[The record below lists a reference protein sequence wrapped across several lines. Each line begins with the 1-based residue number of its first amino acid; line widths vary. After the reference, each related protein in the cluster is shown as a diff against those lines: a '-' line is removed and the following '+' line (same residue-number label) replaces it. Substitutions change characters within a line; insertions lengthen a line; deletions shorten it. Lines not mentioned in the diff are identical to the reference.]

1 MLSEILIVFAIKTVV
16 TVVDTLPTA
25 LGRALSRGIVAGLYL
40 FMPRIRAV
48 ALRNLQLAFPEKNEQ
63 DRSLIEQRSRVVLAE
78 NFYTFCKLPGLLDTQ
93 PPHLQGYDEFREQM
107 RAARSRAGGKGV
119 IISTLHNGC
128 FELTVQY
135 QCKHD
140 KPVYILARGFGLP
153 RVDRWWN
160 GRRSQ
165 VGNQVF
171 FRKGGYHTLV
181 ELLNQGKD
189 VGVLFDQNV
198 KANHATFVKLFGH
211 DVSMTKSIAL
221 AALRT
226 GAPVVFAAGVWMGG
240 NQHRVYHRLID
251 TELKP
256 GQDYEEKILDICQQL
271 NDANEWVVR
280 KHPEQWFWIHR
291 RFKTRP
297 PGQPENIYGS
307 LKGETDSRRGS
318 TF

>member
-1 MLSEILIVFAIKTVV
+1 MISESLIAFAVSSVV
-16 TVVDTLPTA
+16 RVIDWLPPVI
-25 LGRALSRGIVAGLYL
+25 G
-40 FMPRIRAV
+40 RAV
-48 ALRNLQLAFPEKNEQ
+48 ARGVVRGLYILMPRAHSVAIRNLELAFPDKTEEERRAIEKK
-63 DRSLIEQRSRVVLAE
+63 SRIVLAE
-78 NFYTFCKLPGLLDTQ
+78 NLYTFCKLPGSLDTN
-93 PPHLQGYDEFREQM
+93 PPTLENYEAFREAM
-107 RAARSRAGGKGV
+107 RVARERSGGKGV

-140 KPVYILARGFGLP
+140 RPVYILARGFGLP
-153 RVDRWWN
+153 KLDRWWN
-160 GRRSQ
+160 GRRAN
-165 VGNQVF
+165 VGNEVF

-181 ELLNQGKD
+181 ELLNEGKD

-198 KANHATFVKLFGH
+198 KANHAAFVKLFGH

-226 GAPVVFAAGVWMGG
+226 GAPVIFSAGAWLGG
-240 NQHRVYHRLID
+240 NRHRVFHRVID

-256 GQDYEEKILDICQQL
+256 GQSHEDKIIDICQQL

-280 KHPEQWFWIHR
+280 EHPEQWFWIHR

-297 PGQPENIYGS
+297 PGQREDIYG
-307 LKGETDSRRGS
+307 D
-318 TF
+318 